1 MTIKDEF
8 KNRMKMINLLLL
20 VSVLLFS
27 GCSKSGNDGGSG
39 NYYFTFTVNGKTT
52 NFKGNPYASFNESNG
67 LYYGGAGAFQD
78 MNVGTKNVVSALVS
92 SSSSIKAGTFTGL
105 VAVPSGGDTPAVI
118 FSWIDENGKTYS
130 SVYQDNATNTVT
142 ITELTGASVKGT
154 FSGKIYDILQPNA
167 AGMSFSGEFY
177 VKRMK

>member
-1 MTIKDEF
+1 MTIKDELKSRF
-8 KNRMKMINLLLL
+8 NFFH
-20 VSVLLFS
+20 LLFLFS
-27 GCSKSGNDGGSG
+27 VVLFTSCSKSNSGGSD
-39 NYYFTFTVNGKTT
+39 YYFKFTVNGKTT
-52 NFKGNPYASFNESNG
+52 TFKGNPYATFNESGG

-92 SSSSIKAGTFTGL
+92 GTSSIKTGTFKGL
-105 VAVPSGGDTPAVI
+105 VSVPSGGDTPAVI

-142 ITELTGASVKGT
+142 ITAITGSSVKGT
-154 FSGKIYDILQPNA
+154 FSGKIYDLMQPNA
-167 AGMSFSGEFY
+167 AEMSFSGEFY